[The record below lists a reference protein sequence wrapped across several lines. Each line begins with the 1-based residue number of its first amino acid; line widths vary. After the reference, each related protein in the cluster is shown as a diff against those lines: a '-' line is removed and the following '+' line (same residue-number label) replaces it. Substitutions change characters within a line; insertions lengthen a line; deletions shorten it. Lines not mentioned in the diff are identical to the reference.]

1 MELGFK
7 MNREIQ
13 SFLNTLEL
21 ELEEQMRQPV
31 DLQLLNWL
39 DGFLR
44 EVWEDGAKNP
54 EVGKE
59 YFDNGF
65 EKGYQE
71 ARDDFA
77 GDYDSGYND
86 GLTDGKR
93 QGLSEGTEEG
103 FREGYQTGY
112 NDATE
117 EHGG

>member
-1 MELGFK
+1 MGLGFK

-21 ELEEQMRQPV
+21 ELEEEMRQPV

-54 EVGKE
+54 DAGKE

-71 ARDDFA
+71 AKDDFA
-77 GDYDSGYND
+77 GDYDGGYND
-86 GLTDGKR
+86 GFTNGKR
-93 QGLSEGTEEG
+93 EGLKEGFEEGHKEG
-103 FREGYQTGY
+103 FREGL
-112 NDATE
+112 E
-117 EHGG
+117 EYDEYSGL